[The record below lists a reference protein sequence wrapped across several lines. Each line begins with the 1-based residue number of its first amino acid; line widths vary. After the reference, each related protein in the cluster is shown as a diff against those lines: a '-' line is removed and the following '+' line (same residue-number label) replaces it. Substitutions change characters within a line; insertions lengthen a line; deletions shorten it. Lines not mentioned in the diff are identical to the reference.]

1 VPIAHKVDVG
11 GGDDL
16 CYEDLAGRPGAEE
29 QTRDLPDDAAGW
41 LFYTSGTTGR
51 PKGAVISHRN
61 LVFVVVSWCADLYC
75 LRADD
80 VVLHC
85 APLSHGAGFHA
96 LAAVARGAQ
105 NLAHDRFD
113 PELVLSDIARYRVT
127 TSWLVPTQ
135 VRMLL
140 DSPALVR
147 ADLSSVRALVYGG
160 APMHAVDLREA
171 MTRFGPVLCQLYGQ
185 GESPMTIS
193 YLSADEHRLER
204 ADREVLNSAG
214 VARTGMQI
222 TIIDAQAT
230 SVPVAS
236 PGPPARYRR
245 QRSGSPHPSPPAR
258 SMRNQT
264 MRARLS
270 PARPLSEASLSRRS
284 GRAGGWRSRRGRRP
298 GRCCAG
304 LAPRPARS
312 RPRRFAPAR

>member
-1 VPIAHKVDVG
+1 MPIAHKVDVG

-105 NLAHDRFD
+105 NLVHDRFD

-160 APMHAVDLREA
+160 TPMHAVDLREA

-204 ADREVLNSAG
+204 ADPEVLNSAG

-236 PGPPARYRR
+236 PGPPV
-245 QRSGSPHPSPPAR
+245 PPGW
-258 SMRNQT
+258 
-264 MRARLS
+264 
-270 PARPLSEASLSRRS
+270 P
-284 GRAGGWRSRRGRRP
+284 GRA
-298 GRCCAG
+298 
-304 LAPRPARS
+304 
-312 RPRRFAPAR
+312 

>member
-105 NLAHDRFD
+105 NLVHDRFD

-135 VRMLL
+135 VRML
-140 DSPALVR
+140 
-147 ADLSSVRALVYGG
+147 
-160 APMHAVDLREA
+160 
-171 MTRFGPVLCQLYGQ
+171 
-185 GESPMTIS
+185 
-193 YLSADEHRLER
+193 
-204 ADREVLNSAG
+204 
-214 VARTGMQI
+214 
-222 TIIDAQAT
+222 
-230 SVPVAS
+230 
-236 PGPPARYRR
+236 
-245 QRSGSPHPSPPAR
+245 SPPVTASSAR
-258 SMRNQT
+258 S
-264 MRARLS
+264 
-270 PARPLSEASLSRRS
+270 SLSRTSCHTRLSSSMITDPAITSAPLDSRHPGGRS
-284 GRAGGWRSRRGRRP
+284 FQISVAHRPSPAAEALSWDIMRRSR
-298 GRCCAG
+298 
-304 LAPRPARS
+304 
-312 RPRRFAPAR
+312 